1 MNLSISIK
9 DEDETIGE
17 VFEINNGTVV
27 FAPSRDCSYL
37 TKEQMLEI
45 IKLMDLVKG
54 EQNGN

>member
-9 DEDETIGE
+9 DEDESVGE
-17 VFEINNGTVV
+17 VFEVNGIVV
-27 FAPSRDCSYL
+27 FEPSRDCSFF

>member
-9 DEDETIGE
+9 DEDESVGE
-17 VFEINNGTVV
+17 VFELNGKVV
-27 FAPSRDCSYL
+27 FEPSRDCSFF

-54 EQNGN
+54 ETE